1 MPGKD
6 YYEILGVPRDATPE
20 DIKRAYR
27 RLAKQYHPDV
37 NKDDPN
43 ANEKFKEINEAYE
56 VLSDPNKRA
65 QYDRFGTVG
74 GDFSSYGDQR
84 YTTDFSGFDG
94 FSSIFDDLGSG
105 LDEFINSF
113 FGRDR
118 TRTSSFDRT
127 ARRGSDITTSIT
139 VTLEDVLTGVERE
152 IEIDRRETCNICN
165 GSGLEP
171 GTQPERC
178 PYCNGT
184 GEIRSVRTTP
194 FGQMINVMT
203 CPSCRGTGKII
214 THPCHQCGGRGFV
227 SRKRKILVKIPAG
240 VEDGVRLRL
249 RGEGNAG
256 INGGPPGD
264 LFVFVR
270 VKPHPFFKRLGADL
284 EYEANID
291 VFDAILGTEIE
302 IPTLERGR
310 EKINIPAGTQFD
322 STFRLRG
329 KGLPYLNNG
338 GRGDLIVRIKIDIP
352 QKLTERERELLE
364 EIASMRGKKVNKN
377 GRSFF
382 DRVKNAFGG

>member
-6 YYEILGVPRDATPE
+6 YYEILGVPRDASLD
-20 DIKRAYR
+20 DIKKAYR

-37 NKDDPN
+37 NKDPQ
-43 ANEKFKEINEAYE
+43 ANERFKEINEAYE
-56 VLSDPNKRA
+56 VLSDPQKRA

-74 GDFSSYGDQR
+74 GDFSSYTGQG
-84 YTTDFSGFDG
+84 YTADFGN
-94 FSSIFDDLGSG
+94 FSSIFDDLGSE
-105 LDEFINSF
+105 LDDFINSF
-113 FGRDR
+113 FGRSKS
-118 TRTSSFDRT
+118 RTSSDRT
-127 ARRGSDITTSIT
+127 ARRGSDITATVT
-139 VTLEDVLTGVERE
+139 VTLEEVLEGGERE
-152 IEIDRRETCNICN
+152 IEVNRREPCDVCN

-171 GTQPERC
+171 GTQPDKC

-184 GEIRSVRTTP
+184 GEIRSVRSTP

-214 THPCHQCGGRGFV
+214 THPCHQCNGRGFV
-227 SRKRKILVKIPAG
+227 SKRRKVLIRIPAG

-249 RGEGNAG
+249 RGEGDVG

-270 VKPHPFFKRLGADL
+270 VKPHPLFKRVGADL

-302 IPTLERGR
+302 VPTLEKDR
-310 EKINIPAGTQFD
+310 EKLNIPPGTQFN

-329 KGLPYLNNG
+329 RGLPYLNNG
-338 GRGDLIVRIKIDIP
+338 GRGDLIVKVKIDIP
-352 QKLTERERELLE
+352 QKLNERERELLE
-364 EIASMRGKKVNKN
+364 EIVTLRGKKVNKN

-382 DRVKNAFGG
+382 DRVRNAFGG